1 MWLNALVQC
10 AKGRFHGLVTKTRV
24 KSTGPQKMS
33 HFLRFPILLDFG
45 PSSSNPS
52 GLQSFWARIPIVQIF
67 FQFVFLPWKICS
79 GQLKSIKDRLSGFFM
94 PPFFYITMDIIVTLV
109 KEYRQP
115 MWPPRSCPLLM
126 IKKNALNFNTFLS
139 GMRKN
144 GSMSNSG
151 TPSCRNG
158 KKRKGNKMVRKLNH
172 RIRAK
177 II

>member
-1 MWLNALVQC
+1 M
-10 AKGRFHGLVTKTRV
+10 
-24 KSTGPQKMS
+24 
-33 HFLRFPILLDFG
+33 
-45 PSSSNPS
+45 
-52 GLQSFWARIPIVQIF
+52 RIPIVQRF
-67 FQFVFLPWKICS
+67 FQLVFLPWKICS

-158 KKRKGNKMVRKLNH
+158 KKPVGKGNKMVRKLNH
-172 RIRAK
+172 RIKAK
-177 II
+177 IISNDFFTHFNFHSQTVIQKIVIVILIIYHKYILTTGIKL